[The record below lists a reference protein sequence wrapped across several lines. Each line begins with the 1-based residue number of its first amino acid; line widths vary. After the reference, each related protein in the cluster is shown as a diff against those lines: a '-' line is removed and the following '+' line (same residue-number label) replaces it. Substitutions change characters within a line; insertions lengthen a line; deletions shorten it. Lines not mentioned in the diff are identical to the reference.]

1 MLIRHL
7 TGQPPAQAKR
17 ATELLATSERLILT
31 DLVAAECVYVLQSV
45 YELDR
50 PRTALLLRSA
60 IALRSIDAPGESVL
74 LRSLELYEST
84 QLGFADAY
92 LVAGAEQSGVGVVAS
107 FDQGIDGIGTV
118 ERLTG

>member
-50 PRTALLLRSA
+50 PRTALLMRSA